1 MKDALYHDSQSNW
14 NFPLFAEDSQHKP
27 PTNSE
32 VVARGCKLPHI
43 VFSEHRGASFRS
55 WSFRS
60 PSILWITQCLRALTQ
75 KGIKSG
81 TIIHSF
87 ASSTSSGLTHFRSE
101 GPVTPDF
108 AKRQHAHHEHAA
120 HGRGRSGA
128 HGPADT
134 AKVCPTDF
142 SKLQSSEPKNS
153 KNYMSF

>member
-1 MKDALYHDSQSNW
+1 MVNQVDISRCLQRILNINHLSFSRNTGAPAFALDH
-14 NFPLFAEDSQHKP
+14 FALPLF
-27 PTNSE
+27 
-32 VVARGCKLPHI
+32 C
-43 VFSEHRGASFRS
+43 
-55 WSFRS
+55 
-60 PSILWITQCLRALTQ
+60 ITQCLRALTQ

-134 AKVCPTDF
+134 AKVCPTVF
-142 SKLQSSEPKNS
+142 VKAAVNRAK
-153 KNYMSF
+153 K